1 LKELVGKPLDGLS
14 LKQRSA
20 LTGKWVALQVY
31 TPETLPLRT
40 IEALGES
47 ARDCIRDLRARG
59 FDISQFEFTLLRP
72 PY

>member
-1 LKELVGKPLDGLS
+1 MNGLVGTPLDGLT
-14 LKQRSA
+14 LKQRAA

-40 IEALGES
+40 IEALGDS
-47 ARDCIRDLRARG
+47 ARECIRNLQARG
-59 FDISQFEFTLLRP
+59 LDVSQFEFTLLPP